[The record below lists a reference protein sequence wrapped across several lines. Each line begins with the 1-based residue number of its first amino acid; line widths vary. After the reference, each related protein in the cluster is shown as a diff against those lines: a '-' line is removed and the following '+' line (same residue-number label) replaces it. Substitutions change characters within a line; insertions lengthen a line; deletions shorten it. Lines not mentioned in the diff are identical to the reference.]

1 MSKIEGNYSNS
12 YYNSTVQQ
20 QAVKNDKNQK
30 NENIATSIDVSNS
43 KISAENKMKQADEF
57 LAQHDKLYAEQQAAV
72 MKTITEGM
80 AVAQEIARRMSSGA
94 KVSQS
99 DENNLMQYDMRMY
112 MAAKNAQMMA
122 ERKKD
127 MSDESLIDKFN
138 EKHAHDRKDWRSEL
152 DQRIQS
158 INQSQAAETGET
170 VGAELPAG
178 GSVEAASADILQV
191 SGNID
196 ISI

>member
-1 MSKIEGNYSNS
+1 
-12 YYNSTVQQ
+12 
-20 QAVKNDKNQK
+20 
-30 NENIATSIDVSNS
+30 
-43 KISAENKMKQADEF
+43 
-57 LAQHDKLYAEQQAAV
+57 
-72 MKTITEGM
+72 M

-127 MSDESLIDKFN
+127 MSDESLIDQFA
-138 EKHAHDRKDWRSEL
+138 ERHANDRKDWTSEM

-158 INQSQAAETGET
+158 IHQSQTAE
-170 VGAELPAG
+170 AEKMAVTKPSVS
-178 GSVEAASADILQV
+178 GSVEVANADISQ
-191 SGNID
+191 SAGNID
-196 ISI
+196 ISV

>member
-20 QAVKNDKNQK
+20 R
-30 NENIATSIDVSNS
+30 
-43 KISAENKMKQADEF
+43 ADEF

-72 MKTITEGM
+72 MKTITDGM

-112 MAAKNAQMMA
+112 MAAKNAQLLA

-127 MSDESLIDKFN
+127 MSDESLIDQFN
-138 EKHAHDRKDWRSEL
+138 ERHANDRKDWTSEL
-152 DQRIQS
+152 DQSIQS

-170 VGAELPAG
+170 VTAEVPVG
-178 GSVEAASADILQV
+178 GSEGAVNANISQAVGS
-191 SGNID
+191 ID

>member
-1 MSKIEGNYSNS
+1 MSIGINRASDFNSIYSPKMM
-12 YYNSTVQQ
+12 
-20 QAVKNDKNQK
+20 KN
-30 NENIATSIDVSNS
+30 NENVTAGSDVSNTPL
-43 KISAENKMKQADEF
+43 SAEQKMKQADAF

-72 MKTITEGM
+72 METITDGM

-127 MSDESLIDKFN
+127 MSDESLIDKFV
-138 EKHAHDRKDWRSEL
+138 ERHANDRKDWTSEL

-158 INQSQAAETGET
+158 INQSQTTEAEN
-170 VGAELPAG
+170 
-178 GSVEAASADILQV
+178 VEV
-191 SGNID
+191 TKVD
-196 ISI
+196 ISV

>member
-1 MSKIEGNYSNS
+1 MSKIEGNYNNS

-20 QAVKNDKNQK
+20 QAVLNDKNQN
-30 NENIATSIDVSNS
+30 NENIASIDVSNS
-43 KISAENKMKQADEF
+43 KISAENKIKQADEF

-112 MAAKNAQMMA
+112 MAAKNAQLLA

-127 MSDESLIDKFN
+127 MSDESLIDQFN
-138 EKHAHDRKDWRSEL
+138 ERHANDRKDWTSEPN
-152 DQRIQS
+152 QRIQS
-158 INQSQAAETGET
+158 INQSQETGET
-170 VGAELPAG
+170 VVAELPVG
-178 GSVEAASADILQV
+178 GSVEAANADIPQTA
-191 SGNID
+191 GNID

>member
-1 MSKIEGNYSNS
+1 MSININRATDFNSIYSPKMM
-12 YYNSTVQQ
+12 
-20 QAVKNDKNQK
+20 KN
-30 NENIATSIDVSNS
+30 NENVAAGSDVSNTQL
-43 KISAENKMKQADEF
+43 SAEQKMKQADEF

-72 MKTITEGM
+72 METITDGM

-127 MSDESLIDKFN
+127 MSDESLIDKFV
-138 EKHAHDRKDWRSEL
+138 ERHANDRKDWTSEL
-152 DQRIQS
+152 DQRIQG
-158 INQSQAAETGET
+158 INQSQTTEAEK
-170 VGAELPAG
+170 
-178 GSVEAASADILQV
+178 VEV
-191 SGNID
+191 TKVD
-196 ISI
+196 ISV

>member
-1 MSKIEGNYSNS
+1 MSIGINRASDFNSIYSPKMM
-12 YYNSTVQQ
+12 
-20 QAVKNDKNQK
+20 KN
-30 NENIATSIDVSNS
+30 NENVTAGSDVSNAPLS
-43 KISAENKMKQADEF
+43 VEQKMKQADEF

-72 MKTITEGM
+72 METITDGM

-127 MSDESLIDKFN
+127 MSDESLIDKFV
-138 EKHAHDRKDWRSEL
+138 ERHANDRKDWTSEL
-152 DQRIQS
+152 DQRIQG
-158 INQSQAAETGET
+158 INQSQTTEAEKIEVTK
-170 VGAELPAG
+170 V
-178 GSVEAASADILQV
+178 
-191 SGNID
+191 D
-196 ISI
+196 ISV

>member
-1 MSKIEGNYSNS
+1 MDIGINKVSDFNSIYCQKMIKGNE
-12 YYNSTVQQ
+12 
-20 QAVKNDKNQK
+20 NQK
-30 NENIATSIDVSNS
+30 NENVTTSSDVSNS
-43 KISAENKMKQADEF
+43 QISTEKKIKQANEF

-72 MKTITEGM
+72 METITDGM

-99 DENNLMQYDMRMY
+99 DESNLMQYNMQMY

-127 MSDESLIDKFN
+127 MSNESLIDRFA
-138 EKHAHDRKDWRSEL
+138 ERHANDRKDWTSEL

-158 INQSQAAETGET
+158 IHQSQTAE
-170 VGAELPAG
+170 AEKMAVAKPSVS
-178 GSVEAASADILQV
+178 GSIEVVDADISQ
-191 SGNID
+191 SAGNID
-196 ISI
+196 ISV

>member
-1 MSKIEGNYSNS
+1 MSIGIRGASDFNSIYSPKMM
-12 YYNSTVQQ
+12 
-20 QAVKNDKNQK
+20 KN
-30 NENIATSIDVSNS
+30 NENVTAGSDVSNAQL
-43 KISAENKMKQADEF
+43 SAEKKMKQADEF

-72 MKTITEGM
+72 METITDGM

-127 MSDESLIDKFN
+127 MSDKSLIDKFV
-138 EKHAHDRKDWRSEL
+138 ERHANDRKDWTSEL

-158 INQSQAAETGET
+158 INQSQTTEAEKIEVTK
-170 VGAELPAG
+170 V
-178 GSVEAASADILQV
+178 
-191 SGNID
+191 D
-196 ISI
+196 ISV

>member
-1 MSKIEGNYSNS
+1 MSININRATDFNSIYSPKMM
-12 YYNSTVQQ
+12 
-20 QAVKNDKNQK
+20 KNNENQK
-30 NENIATSIDVSNS
+30 SGNVTTGSDVSNTQL
-43 KISAENKMKQADEF
+43 SAEQKMKQADEF

-72 MKTITEGM
+72 METITDGM

-127 MSDESLIDKFN
+127 MSDESLIDKFV
-138 EKHAHDRKDWRSEL
+138 ERHANDRKDWTSEL
-152 DQRIQS
+152 DQRIQG
-158 INQSQAAETGET
+158 INQSQTTEAEK
-170 VGAELPAG
+170 
-178 GSVEAASADILQV
+178 VEV
-191 SGNID
+191 TKVD
-196 ISI
+196 ISV

>member
-1 MSKIEGNYSNS
+1 MSIGINRASDLNSIYSPKMM
-12 YYNSTVQQ
+12 
-20 QAVKNDKNQK
+20 KN
-30 NENIATSIDVSNS
+30 NENATTGSDVSNAQL
-43 KISAENKMKQADEF
+43 SAEKKIAQADGF

-72 MKTITEGM
+72 IETITDGM

-127 MSDESLIDKFN
+127 MSDESLIDKFV
-138 EKHAHDRKDWRSEL
+138 ERHANDRKDWTSEL

-158 INQSQAAETGET
+158 INQSQITEAEN
-170 VGAELPAG
+170 
-178 GSVEAASADILQV
+178 VEV
-191 SGNID
+191 TKVD
-196 ISI
+196 ISV

>member
-1 MSKIEGNYSNS
+1 MSKIEGNYNNS

-20 QAVKNDKNQK
+20 QAVINDKNQK
-30 NENIATSIDVSNS
+30 NENVTSIDVSNS
-43 KISAENKMKQADEF
+43 KISAENKIKQADEF

-127 MSDESLIDKFN
+127 MSDESLIDQFN
-138 EKHAHDRKDWRSEL
+138 ERHANDRKDWTSEPN
-152 DQRIQS
+152 QRIQS
-158 INQSQAAETGET
+158 INQSQETGET
-170 VGAELPAG
+170 VVAELPVG
-178 GSVEAASADILQV
+178 GSVEAANADIPQTT
-191 SGNID
+191 GKID

>member
-1 MSKIEGNYSNS
+1 MSRIEGNYNHL

-20 QAVKNDKNQK
+20 QAFKNDKNQK
-30 NENIATSIDVSNS
+30 NENTVSIDVSNS

-72 MKTITEGM
+72 MKTITDGM
-80 AVAQEIARRMSSGA
+80 AVAQEIVRRMSSGA

-122 ERKKD
+122 ERKRD
-127 MSDESLIDKFN
+127 MSDESLIDQFVERHEN
-138 EKHAHDRKDWRSEL
+138 DRKDWTSEL

-158 INQSQAAETGET
+158 IDQSQETGEIGET
-170 VGAELPAG
+170 AVTESPN
-178 GSVEAASADILQV
+178 VHME
-191 SGNID
+191 
-196 ISI
+196 